1 MQIRPGIRLVY
12 QIARVVVQTSALFL
26 DLDDLSGGRMSR
38 VFIKGVKHRHPSPPA
53 ITKQAKYEKQVYG
66 SDRGVK
72 FHGQR
77 KPMPRKY

>member
-38 VFIKGVKHRHPSPPA
+38 VFVKGVKHRHPTPPSLNKP
-53 ITKQAKYEKQVYG
+53 IKYDKQVYG
-66 SDRGVK
+66 KDRGVSY
-72 FHGQR
+72 HTQR
-77 KPMPRKY
+77 KSMPRK